1 MRIAVVGVGRMGA
14 IHAANLRRHADV
26 TSLVVADA
34 DRQRAQELA
43 RRLDASAA
51 DSVDEVFTSSTEAVV
66 IAANTAAHA
75 ELIRQAA
82 RAGLPI
88 FCEKPVAADLS
99 ESIQTVHEVQAEGVT
114 LQIGLMRRFDAGFQ
128 AGRALVRSGRLG
140 RLHTIRSIGAEPD
153 PPPATY
159 LSASGGIFW
168 DALIHDFDLLRWITG
183 REVAEVYA
191 CGSDAGPQIFAE
203 LGELDTAMALLTMD
217 DGTLAAATAGR
228 CNGAGYDVRMEVC
241 GDADTIAIG
250 LDRHTPLT
258 SVEPEATFP
267 SADPVQNFL
276 DRFAPAFEA
285 EIDAFLQVA
294 RGDLENPCDGQEAV
308 EALRVAEACWRS
320 QRERRP
326 VRMTEIGGF

>member
-1 MRIAVVGVGRMGA
+1 MGA

-26 TSLVVADA
+26 TSLVVADS
-34 DRQRAQELA
+34 DRQRAQEVA

-51 DSVDEVFTSSTEAVV
+51 ESIDEVFSSGADAVI

-75 ELIRQAA
+75 ELIRRAA
-82 RAGLPI
+82 RAGLPT

-99 ESIQTVHEVQAEGVT
+99 ESIRTVQEVQAEGVT
-114 LQIGLMRRFDAGFQ
+114 LQIGLMRRFDAGFL
-128 AGRALVRSGRLG
+128 AGRDLVRSGRLG
-140 RLHTIRSIGAEPD
+140 RLHTIRSVGADPA

-203 LGELDTAMALLTMD
+203 LGEFDTAIALLTMD
-217 DGTLAAATAGR
+217 DGMLAATTASR

-241 GDADTIAIG
+241 GDADSIAIG
-250 LDRHTPLT
+250 LDPRTPLT
-258 SVEPEATFP
+258 SVEPGARFP
-267 SADPVQNFL
+267 SSDPNQNFL
-276 DRFAPAFEA
+276 ERFAPAFEA
-285 EIDAFLQVA
+285 EIDTFLQAA
-294 RGDLENPCDGQEAV
+294 RGDVENPCAGREAV

-326 VRMTEIGGF
+326 VRMTEITGF

>member
-1 MRIAVVGVGRMGA
+1 MGA
-14 IHAANLRRHADV
+14 IHAANLRRHPDV
-26 TSLVVADA
+26 TSLVIADV
-34 DRQRAQELA
+34 DRQRAQEVA

-51 DSVDEVFTSSTEAVV
+51 DSVDEAFTSGTEGVV
-66 IAANTAAHA
+66 IASNTATHA

-82 RAGLPI
+82 RAGLPA

-99 ESIQTVHEVQAEGVT
+99 EATRTVQEVQAAGAT
-114 LQIGLMRRFDAGFQ
+114 LQIGLMRRFDAGFL
-128 AGRALVRSGRLG
+128 AGRARVRAGQLG
-140 RLHTIRSIGAEPD
+140 RLHTIRSVGADPD

-159 LSASGGIFW
+159 LSSSGGIFW

-191 CGSDAGPQIFAE
+191 CGSDAGPPIFAE

-217 DGTLAAATAGR
+217 DRTLAATTATR
-228 CNGAGYDVRMEVC
+228 CNGAGYDVRMELC

-258 SVEPEATFP
+258 SVEPDAP
-267 SADPVQNFL
+267 SPPSDPVPGFL
-276 DRFAPAFEA
+276 QRFASAFEA

-294 RGDLENPCDGQEAV
+294 RGDLENPCDGREAV

-326 VRMTEIGGF
+326 VPMTEIAGF